1 MLSLEERVDPNQTA
15 LIVIDVQN
23 DFCHPKG
30 GLAQSFGS
38 HIVADIE
45 AAMPNL
51 HRLIEGARAAGV
63 FVVFIRSIYDDQ
75 YLSPASRDQKERRRS
90 LKICQS
96 GSWGAEFY
104 GGVSPDP
111 NRGEIIIVKHRFNA
125 FTRTELDSEL
135 KRLGI
140 TRVLTCGFTTSICVE
155 STSREAFF
163 RDYYTAIVADAV
175 AEFDRDLHYSTLK
188 VFNRSF
194 GPVLTVDEIL
204 SVWRRANSSAS
215 AEV

>member
-1 MLSLEERVDPNQTA
+1 MLSLEERVDPKQTA

-30 GLAQSFGS
+30 GMAQSFGA

-63 FVVFIRSIYDDQ
+63 FVVFVRSIYDDQ

-90 LKICQS
+90 LNICQS

-104 GGVSPDP
+104 GGIAPDP
-111 NRGEIIIVKHRFNA
+111 QRGEIVVVKHRFNA

-135 KRLGI
+135 QHRGI

-155 STSREAFF
+155 SASREAFF

-175 AEFDRDLHYSTLK
+175 AEFDRDLHHSTLK

-194 GPVLTVDEIL
+194 GPVLTVEEIL
-204 SVWRRANSSAS
+204 TVWGRAARSAT
-215 AEV
+215 AAV